1 MVIFHS
7 YAKYYL
13 AVILCQNS
21 RTYELFANQE
31 SRKPPSFSPRESEKA
46 SSHHNYSC
54 LEMGRCLGSLFH
66 LIWHER
72 TCVFSGIH
80 KIFIYEHHW
89 TSIPLILRVHNR
101 GLGGDSLLSLSV
113 DPHEGSRDTIKTPV
127 LWHVSD
133 ASRLSQQKWSKII
146 YIYIFESPCLI
157 DFTSNCLYF
166 LYKFVNPMVNVQW
179 GSTKEHPLP
188 APRPLR

>member
-1 MVIFHS
+1 MSVFPHLLWTI
-7 YAKYYL
+7 
-13 AVILCQNS
+13 
-21 RTYELFANQE
+21 FANQA

-46 SSHHNYSC
+46 SSHHIHFWRWGNV
-54 LEMGRCLGSLFH
+54 LGVYFTLFVK
-66 LIWHER
+66 HER

-133 ASRLSQQKWSKII
+133 VSQLSQQKWSKII
-146 YIYIFESPCLI
+146 YESQCLI
-157 DFTSNCLYF
+157 DFNSNCPYF
-166 LYKFVNPMVNVQW
+166 
-179 GSTKEHPLP
+179 
-188 APRPLR
+188 